1 MEKKRLWIMAVL
13 VFACLVVSAADVKAG
28 RAESWRMK
36 KWNMK
41 KKYTVLKGG
50 FRFHAYLSKDK
61 KETWIYFVETRS
73 KASGKSNEY
82 PREESASKVKQAPSQ
97 LHFPQRIKGAKVT
110 KIGADMTFV
119 PKDELDFYQNVFG
132 SWVEYAHDSDGYC
145 NAVRNVRT
153 MTLPRSLAE
162 LDESAFSGMRKLTKV
177 DIPDAVK
184 TLEYEC
190 FYGCKKLREVKLPK
204 RLLNIRWTCFEDCPR
219 LSKVTLPKSN
229 RNFTTYRGT
238 LLSKDKE
245 KLVWVFPGKKD
256 IEISDTVNSI
266 KTYAFINS
274 QVAAVHLGKNI
285 VNLEQHCLAGK
296 KLKDVTVDT
305 GNSVFA
311 RDGQCIYRRS
321 DGALAVG
328 IATKKELIIS
338 DCITKLPENASL
350 CGDLIKDPYCSLKV
364 LDISASVKEMH
375 AFCPV
380 VSVSSRVCYRGNE
393 PPKVI
398 GIISSRAPVPVFCEV
413 YVPKDVLEIYKKWYE
428 SLGVLDFIEKEDWH
442 TF

>member
-1 MEKKRLWIMAVL
+1 MAKKRLWIIVAL
-13 VFACLVVSAADVKAG
+13 VFACLVVSAADVKAV
-28 RAESWRMK
+28 RAESWRVK

-41 KKYTVLKGG
+41 KKYTVSKGG

-97 LHFPQRIKGAKVT
+97 LHFPQKIKGAKVT

-132 SWVEYAHDSDGYC
+132 SWVEYAHGADGYC
-145 NAVRNVRT
+145 NAVRNVKT
-153 MTLPRSLAE
+153 MTLPHSLAE

-204 RLLNIRWTCFEDCPR
+204 RLSNIRWTCFEDCPR
-219 LSKVTLPKSN
+219 LVKVTLPKSN
-229 RNFTTYRGT
+229 RNFTTYQGT
-238 LLSKDKE
+238 LLSKDKK
-245 KLVWVFPGKKD
+245 KLVWVFPGRKD
-256 IEISDTVNSI
+256 LKISDTVNSI
-266 KTYAFINS
+266 KTNAFINS

-285 VNLEQHCLAGK
+285 VNLEGRCLEGK

-311 RDGQCIYRRS
+311 RDGQCIYRKS

-328 IATKKELIIS
+328 IARKKKLVIS
-338 DCITKLPENASL
+338 DRIIRLPENASL
-350 CGDLIKDPYCSLKV
+350 CGELLEDSSCGLNV

-375 AFCPV
+375 AFCPA
-380 VSVSSRVCYRGNE
+380 VSVSSRVYYRGKE

-398 GIISSRAPVPVFCEV
+398 GIISSHAPIPIFCEV

-428 SLGVLDFIEKEDWH
+428 SFDVLDCIGKGDWH

>member
-1 MEKKRLWIMAVL
+1 MAKKRLWIIVAL
-13 VFACLVVSAADVKAG
+13 VFACLVVSAADVKAV
-28 RAESWRMK
+28 RAESWRVK

-41 KKYTVLKGG
+41 KKYTVSKGG

-61 KETWIYFVETRS
+61 KETWIYFVETIS
-73 KASGKSNEY
+73 KASGKSYEY
-82 PREESASKVKQAPSQ
+82 PGEESASKIKQAPSQ
-97 LHFPQRIKGAKVT
+97 LHFPQKIKGAKVT
-110 KIGADMTFV
+110 KIGADMTFES
-119 PKDELDFYQNVFG
+119 KDELDFYQNVFG
-132 SWVEYAHDSDGYC
+132 SWVEYAHNADGYC
-145 NAVRNVRT
+145 NAVRNVKS

-162 LDESAFSGMRKLTKV
+162 LDESAFSGMRKLAKV

-204 RLLNIRWTCFEDCPR
+204 RLSNIRWTCFEDCPR

-229 RNFTTYRGT
+229 KKYTTYRGT
-238 LLSKDKE
+238 LLSKDRK

-285 VNLEQHCLAGK
+285 VNLEQHCLEGK
-296 KLKDVTVDT
+296 RLNDVTVDT

-311 RDGQCIYRRS
+311 RDGQCIYRKS

-328 IATKKELIIS
+328 IATKKKLVIS
-338 DCITKLPENASL
+338 DRITKLPEKASL
-350 CGDLIKDPYCSLKV
+350 CGELLEDSYNCLEE

-380 VSVSSRVCYRGNE
+380 VSVSSRVYYRGNE

-398 GIISSRAPVPVFCEV
+398 GIISSYAPIPIFCEV
-413 YVPKDVLEIYKKWYE
+413 YVPKDALAAYKKWYE
-428 SLGVLDFIEKEDWH
+428 SFDVLDCIEKRDWH